1 MGRII
6 VIGLI
11 TIVVVCIVLFVSKL
25 NNKETEEI
33 TSEED
38 NV

>member
-1 MGRII
+1 MGRLI

-11 TIVVVCIVLFVSKL
+11 TIVVVCMVLFVSKL
-25 NNKETEEI
+25 NNKETEEM